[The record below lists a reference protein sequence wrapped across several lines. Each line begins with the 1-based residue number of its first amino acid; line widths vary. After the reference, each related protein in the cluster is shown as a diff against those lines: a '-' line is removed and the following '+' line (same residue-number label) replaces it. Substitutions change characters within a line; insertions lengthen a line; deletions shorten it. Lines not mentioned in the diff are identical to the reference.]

1 MQDEFYFSYDHSPP
15 SASDPLAAWRETRL
29 LEQVALARR
38 VGLPLGA
45 LVEVWLKNGI
55 RLRGTLRLR
64 EEWLNSEE
72 VRLAEIRLEVES
84 VAFLYKEM
92 ESCVRAA

>member
-1 MQDEFYFSYDHSPP
+1 MQGEFDFSYNHSV
-15 SASDPLAAWRETRL
+15 ATVSDPLAAWRETRR

-64 EEWLNSEE
+64 EEWLNTEE